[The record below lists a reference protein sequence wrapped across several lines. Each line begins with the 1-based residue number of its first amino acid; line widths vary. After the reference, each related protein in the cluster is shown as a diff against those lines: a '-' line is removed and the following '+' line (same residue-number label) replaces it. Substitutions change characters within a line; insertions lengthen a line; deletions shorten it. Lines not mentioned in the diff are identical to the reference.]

1 MTHLRMHLHDFPL
14 NFQEDIIVNTD
25 KDSKGNVQQFLEIKN
40 VTEKD
45 GGEYAC
51 VANNN
56 EGSTYSE
63 PINIHVI
70 CKRFC

>member
-1 MTHLRMHLHDFPL
+1 MVL
-14 NFQEDIIVNTD
+14 NAEKDIRDTI
-25 KDSKGNVQQFLEIKN
+25 QPMLELKN
-40 VTEKD
+40 VTEND

-63 PINIHVI
+63 PINIDI
-70 CKRFC
+70 TCKIFLY